1 MSKANKSSII
11 LFLLLAWGCAGSLE
25 LNKQYYANGQLKF
38 EWHHRNG
45 VREGVSKVYFSNGV
59 LMGEANFKNGK
70 LEGLNKKF
78 YLNGTVKEEAYFKN
92 GNLISKKR
100 YAKKGTLLT
109 K

>member
-59 LMGEANFKNGK
+59 LMGEANFKTESLK
-70 LEGLNKKF
+70 
-78 YLNGTVKEEAYFKN
+78 V
-92 GNLISKKR
+92 
-100 YAKKGTLLT
+100 
-109 K
+109 

>member
-1 MSKANKSSII
+1 MSKANKTFII
-11 LFLLLAWGCAGSLE
+11 LLLLLALGCAGSLE
-25 LNKQYYANGQLKF
+25 LNKQYYSNGQVKF

-45 VREGVSKVYFSNGV
+45 VREGVSKVYFPNGV

-92 GNLISKKR
+92 ENLISKKR
-100 YAKKGTLLT
+100 YDKKGTLLT